1 MDQNIPL
8 STQIKNL
15 DDENIADVS
24 NIIDDIDIDD
34 IIENTNIFD
43 NLFYEEFKNDFKE
56 IDSIPKIDHL
66 LFFYLKYIKSNLIPK
81 SCTNVFFTSII
92 RILQIIGILFICFGF
107 YLPKNLLKYH
117 VIFCSITL
125 ILWEYLDNKCYSSL
139 IIQKISNLN
148 NCPELIPINI
158 EFSKNI
164 TLIFMFFSIF
174 GIIIPKISFF
184 KILFNI
190 INNLKKYD

>member
-1 MDQNIPL
+1 MNQNIPL

-15 DDENIADVS
+15 DDENITDITS
-24 NIIDDIDIDD
+24 IIDDIDIDE

-43 NLFYEEFKNDFKE
+43 NTFYDEFKNDFRE
-56 IDSIPKIDHL
+56 IDSVPKIDNIIA
-66 LFFYLKYIKSNLIPK
+66 FYFKYIRSQIIPK
-81 SCTNVFFTSII
+81 SCTNIFLTSII
-92 RILQIIGILFICFGF
+92 RIFQIIGLLFIGFGF
-107 YLPKNLLKYH
+107 YLPKHLLKYH

-125 ILWEYLDNKCYSSL
+125 ILWEYLDNKCYASL

-148 NCPELIPINI
+148 NCPELLPINI

-174 GIIIPKISFF
+174 GIIIPQISFF
-184 KILFNI
+184 KILFKI